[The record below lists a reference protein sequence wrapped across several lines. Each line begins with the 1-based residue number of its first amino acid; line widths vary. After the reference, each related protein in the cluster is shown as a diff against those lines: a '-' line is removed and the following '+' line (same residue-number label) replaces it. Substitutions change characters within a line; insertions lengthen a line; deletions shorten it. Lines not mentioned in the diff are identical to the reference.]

1 MLYTE
6 DINSKGLV
14 QLQKMITLLNGSQLE
29 VGLTGAQD
37 RSVIMLPTAKK
48 SVTGQEAETLKLWGV
63 DPELGAKFIDG
74 LSDEFQILHFDYE
87 GHYMAHPHPEHF
99 TPEYI
104 AQDLLRIAD
113 QMNVNRFS
121 YYGYSWLAL
130 VGLQLALRTD
140 RMESLIMGG
149 FPPYEGPYEE
159 MRVVTSKTYEGALKQ
174 QHEESGE
181 LHSTEALMKA
191 EELSPD
197 ELDWDNVELKIDPA
211 QTKQF
216 ATLYQGL
223 IDFDDQRIQ
232 TQLNIP
238 RLAFAGEKDTIVYGE
253 KFGSVTVDIAGQLQK
268 HKPMLENLGWTVKI
282 IKGADMDHIKAMQP
296 ITVLPIIQPWLK
308 AHLS

>member
-1 MLYTE
+1 M
-6 DINSKGLV
+6 K
-14 QLQKMITLLNGSQLE
+14 KMITLLNGSQLE
-29 VGLTGAQD
+29 VGLTGGQD
-37 RSVIMLPTAKK
+37 RSVIMLPIAKK

-63 DPELGAKFIDG
+63 DPELGAKFIFG
-74 LSDEFQILHFDYE
+74 LSDEFQVLHFDYE

-130 VGLQLALRTD
+130 VGLHLALRTD

-159 MRVVTSKTYEGALKQ
+159 MRVVTTRTYEEAWK
-174 QHEESGE
+174 QHE
-181 LHSTEALMKA
+181 STEEKNGA
-191 EELSPD
+191 EAFINEQFSPD
-197 ELDWDNVELKIDPA
+197 EVDWDNMELKIDPA

-216 ATLYQGL
+216 ATLYQDL

-238 RLAFAGEKDTIVYGE
+238 RLAFAGERDMIVYGE
-253 KFGSVTVDIAGQLQK
+253 KFGGVTVDIAGRLQK
-268 HKPMLENLGWTVKI
+268 NKQILENFGWTVEI
-282 IKGADMDHIKAMQP
+282 IKGADMDHTKAMQP
-296 ITVLPIIQPWLK
+296 SIVLPIIHSWLK

>member
-14 QLQKMITLLNGSQLE
+14 QLKKMITLLNGSQLE
-29 VGLTGAQD
+29 VGLTGAED
-37 RSVIMLPTAKK
+37 RSAIMLPIAKK

-74 LSDEFQILHFDYE
+74 LSGEFQILHFDYE

-159 MRVVTSKTYEGALKQ
+159 MRVVTTKTYEGALKQ
-174 QHEESGE
+174 HEESGE
-181 LHSTEALMKA
+181 IHSAEALMKV

-197 ELDWDNVELKIDPA
+197 QLDWDNVELKIHPA

-238 RLAFAGEKDTIVYGE
+238 RLAFAGERDTIVYGE
-253 KFGSVTVDIAGQLQK
+253 KFGSVTVDIAGRLQK
-268 HKPMLENLGWTVKI
+268 HKHVLENLGWTVQI
-282 IKGADMDHIKAMQP
+282 IKGADMDHTKAMQP
-296 ITVLPIIQPWLK
+296 STVLPIIHPWLK

>member
-6 DINSKGLV
+6 DINCKGLV
-14 QLQKMITLLNGSQLE
+14 QLKKIITLLNGSQLE
-29 VGLTGAQD
+29 AGLTGAQD
-37 RSVIMLPTAKK
+37 RRVIMLPIAKK
-48 SVTGQEAETLKLWGV
+48 SVTGQEAETLRLWGV
-63 DPELGAKFIDG
+63 DPELGAKFIAG

-113 QMNVNRFS
+113 QMNVSRFS

-130 VGLQLALRTD
+130 VGLQLALRTE

-159 MRVVTSKTYEGALKQ
+159 MQVVTTKTYEGALD
-174 QHEESGE
+174 QHE
-181 LHSTEALMKA
+181 STKEKNGAEAFKN
-191 EELSPD
+191 EQFSKD
-197 ELDWDNVELKIDPA
+197 EVDWDNMELNIDPA

-216 ATLYQGL
+216 ATLYQDL
-223 IDFDDQRIQ
+223 IDFDDQYIQ
-232 TQLNIP
+232 TQLKIP
-238 RLAFAGEKDTIVYGE
+238 RLAFAGERDTIVYGE
-253 KFGSVTVDIAGQLQK
+253 KFGSVTVDIAGRLQK
-268 HKPMLENLGWTVKI
+268 SKSILENFGWTVEI
-282 IKGADMDHIKAMQP
+282 IKGADMDHTKAMQP
-296 ITVLPIIQPWLK
+296 STVLPIIHPWLK